1 MPGRLG
7 NSDIITFIAAE
18 AITALQGVVINAA
31 GKVVLA
37 NGANG
42 QRVDG
47 IAQRDAATGDAVE
60 VVVFGR
66 TKALAGTTLTAGTHS
81 LLMVELTT
89 ARLIPWSNA
98 GGTEYSVA
106 RVLFNQ
112 NVTGYADGDEI
123 EVIFTGASQ
132 FA

>member
-1 MPGRLG
+1 MSRLS
-7 NSDIITFIAAE
+7 NSDTVTFIAGE
-18 AITALQGVVINAA
+18 AITALQAVAIHSN
-31 GKVVLA
+31 GKVILA

-47 IAQRDAATGDAVE
+47 IAQRDAANGDAVE

-81 LLMVELTT
+81 LLMVEQTT
-89 ARLIPWSNA
+89 ARLIPWTNE

-112 NVTGYADGDEI
+112 NVTGYDDGDEI

>member
-7 NSDIITFIAAE
+7 NSDIITFIAGE
-18 AITALQGVVINAA
+18 AITALQAVAIHSN

-37 NGANG
+37 NGASG

-47 IAQRDAATGDAVE
+47 IAQRDAASGDAVE

-66 TKALAGTTLTAGTHS
+66 TKALAGTTLTAGTNS
-81 LLMVELTT
+81 LLMVEQTS
-89 ARLIPWSNA
+89 ARLIPWTNA
-98 GGTEYSVA
+98 SGTEYSVA
-106 RVLFNQ
+106 RVIFNQ
-112 NVTGYADGDEI
+112 NVTSYADGDEI

>member
-7 NSDIITFIAAE
+7 NSDIITFIAGE

-47 IAQRDAATGDAVE
+47 IAQRDAASGDAVE
-60 VVVFGR
+60 VVGFGR

-89 ARLIPWSNA
+89 ARLIPWPNE
-98 GGTEYSVA
+98 GGTQYLS
-106 RVLFNQ
+106 L
-112 NVTGYADGDEI
+112 I
-123 EVIFTGASQ
+123 HI
-132 FA
+132 